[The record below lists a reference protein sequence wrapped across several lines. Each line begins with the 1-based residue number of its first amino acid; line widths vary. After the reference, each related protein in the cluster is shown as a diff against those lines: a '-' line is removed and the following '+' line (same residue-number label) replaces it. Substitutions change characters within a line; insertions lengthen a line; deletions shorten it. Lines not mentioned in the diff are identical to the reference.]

1 MDRRDFIKRLVKWC
15 MLIFLAGLT
24 AILGKK
30 IDMKWVCSSCP
41 DYASCPGF
49 SSCEILLS
57 K

>member
-1 MDRRDFIKRLVKWC
+1 MNRRDFIKKMFKWC

-30 IDMKWVCSSCP
+30 VVMKKVCSSCP
-41 DYASCPGF
+41 DYASCPGLN
-49 SSCEILLS
+49 SCEILLS